1 MTTELPAPGSLW
13 LDTAPA
19 PDRTGG
25 VLPVEAEVVVLGA
38 GIAGL
43 TTAFLLAQAGRE
55 VLVLEA
61 GRVAGGVSGH
71 TTAKV
76 STQHALIYHRLTQQH
91 GQDVAAAYGASQ
103 LSALD
108 WLAATAHSLDIEC
121 ELVRAD
127 SHVYTTDKARV
138 GDLQAEADA
147 AAAVGL
153 PATFHDDLDFPV
165 PVAAAVRFAAQAR
178 FHPRKWLLGLADQL
192 EQLGGRIVEGV
203 RATGVGSAGPTIVRT
218 TAGSVQAG
226 HVVVA
231 THYPILDRGLF
242 FARLDPVRDLVVAG
256 PMPAGLT
263 LRGMYLDADSHHSV
277 RVAGTE
283 ADPVLVVGGEH
294 YRVGERVDVE
304 GRYARLADWARQ
316 HFGLEEVRYRWSAH
330 DLSTVDKVPYVGR
343 YHPGAT
349 NLWVATGF
357 GQWGMTGGTAAGL
370 LLRDLVLGETNP
382 LAELFEPNRMSLRA
396 LPAVLSSLLG
406 NNVTVARHLVGD
418 HLRALRPQDIARLR
432 PDEATVTRHGTA
444 VVGAYRDREGAL
456 HAVSAH
462 CTHLGCLV
470 AFNNA
475 ERSWDCPCHGSRFDI
490 DGSVLQ
496 GPAVRPLRRHPDLE

>member
-19 PDRTGG
+19 PDRAGG
-25 VLPVEAEVVVLGA
+25 PLPVEAEVVVLGA

-61 GRVAGGVSGH
+61 GRVAAGVSGH

-76 STQHALIYHRLTQQH
+76 TAQHALIYHQLTQQY
-91 GQDVAAAYGASQ
+91 GQDTAAAYGASQ
-103 LSALD
+103 VAALD
-108 WLAATAHSLDIEC
+108 WLAATAHSLGIEC

-127 SHVYTTDKARV
+127 SHVYTTDENRV

-192 EQLGGRIVEGV
+192 ERLGGRIVEGV
-203 RATGVGSAGPTIVRT
+203 RATGVGSSDPTVVRT
-218 TAGSVQAG
+218 AAGSVQAG

-256 PMPAGLT
+256 PAPAGLT

-283 ADPVLVVGGEH
+283 TEPVLVVGGEH

-316 HFGLEEVRYRWSAH
+316 HFGLEEVHHRWSAH
-330 DLSTVDKVPYVGR
+330 DLSTVDTVPYVGR
-343 YHPGAT
+343 YHPGAK

-382 LAELFEPNRMSLRA
+382 LADMFDPNRLSLRA
-396 LPAVLSSLLG
+396 VPSLVS
-406 NNVTVARHLVGD
+406 NNATVAKHLAGD
-418 HLRALRPQDIARLR
+418 HLRALRPQDLAGLR

-444 VVGAYRDREGAL
+444 MVGAYRDREGAL
-456 HAVSAH
+456 HAVSAR

-490 DGSVLQ
+490 DGTVLH
-496 GPAVRPLRRHPDLE
+496 GPAVRPLRRHPELE